1 MPTNLPPDTESFDA
15 IIVGSGFGGS
25 VCAAQLAAAGLA
37 VVVLERGAPY
47 PPGAFARTPREMR
60 TNFWDP
66 DAGLHGLFEIWS
78 FAQVNA
84 IVSAGLGG
92 GSLIYANVLLE
103 KPPETFADRVLPD
116 GTLTSWPV
124 DHPALEPHYAAVLDV
139 LRPERLPATEPYA
152 SIPKATEF
160 ARAARAA
167 GLDVDHP
174 PLAIR
179 FADAAGRTEPGIP
192 LPPDGNLHDRPRV
205 TCRLLGACDVGCNE
219 GAKNSLDMTYLTEA
233 KRHGAR
239 IRTLCEAVAVHSN
252 PAPAGGWRVRYV
264 QHAGARAG
272 HRPDLLDPTGEIDRT
287 ITAPVVVIAAGALG
301 STRLLLGHRAALPG
315 LSPQLGR
322 RFSTN
327 GDMITFARDC
337 RTTPGGRGPRRDLSP
352 SLGPVITTSARGSVD
367 GHDVWLQDAG
377 GPDFSEWGWQA
388 PEVPGDLLGLLRRM
402 LLRRA
407 AEAIGGSRRRT
418 RVSADVAAAFGT
430 ARSSAAMLPL
440 LSMGIDVPG
449 GRLSLD
455 GDVLNLDW
463 DPHGDSRGYFDA
475 AEATA
480 RSTAAQL
487 GGHLAPRFGL
497 ARARAM
503 TVHPLGGC
511 PMGRDREHGVVD
523 DHGEVFSADGLH
535 RGLFVADGSVMP
547 GPVGPNPSLTIA
559 AVAHR
564 FSARMIERA
573 STGPRHG

>member
-1 MPTNLPPDTESFDA
+1 MITNPPPDTESFDA

-25 VCAAQLAAAGLA
+25 VCASRLAAAGLD

-47 PPGAFARTPREMR
+47 PPGAFARTPRQMR

-66 DAGLHGLFEIWS
+66 DAGLHGLFEVWS
-78 FAQVNA
+78 FAQVKA

-92 GSLIYANVLLE
+92 GSLIYANVLLP
-103 KPPETFADRVLPD
+103 KPPETFADRLLPD
-116 GTLTSWPV
+116 GTLVSWPV
-124 DHPALEPHYAAVLDV
+124 GHTDLEPHYQAVLDV
-139 LRPERLPATEPYA
+139 LRPERLPTNEPYA
-152 SIPKATEF
+152 SIPKTLEF

-167 GLDVDHP
+167 GLTVEHP

-179 FADAAGRTEPGIP
+179 FAAGGAPPEPGIP
-192 LPPDGNLHDRPRV
+192 LPPDDNLHGRPRL

-219 GAKNSLDMTYLTEA
+219 GAKSSLDMTYLSEA
-233 KRHGAR
+233 KRRGAR
-239 IRTLCEAVAVHSN
+239 IRTLCEAVAVGRDHGS
-252 PAPAGGWRVRYV
+252 GWRVRYV
-264 QHAGARAG
+264 QHVCARAG
-272 HRPDLLDPTGEIDRT
+272 HRPDLLDPTQEVDRT
-287 ITAPVVVIAAGALG
+287 ITAPVVVIAAGTLG

-315 LSPQLGR
+315 LSRQLGR

-337 RTTPGGRGPRRDLSP
+337 RTTGERRGPSRDLSP
-352 SLGPVITTSARGSVD
+352 SLGPVITTSARGSVG

-377 GPDFSEWGWQA
+377 GPEFSEWGWQG
-388 PEVPGDLLGLLRRM
+388 PELPGDLLGLIRRL

-407 AEAIGGSRRRT
+407 AEALGGSRRRT
-418 RVSADVAAAFGT
+418 RVSADVAAGFGS

-463 DPHGDSRGYFDA
+463 DPHGDSRDYFDA
-475 AEATA
+475 AEAAARTTA
-480 RSTAAQL
+480 EQL

-511 PMGRDREHGVVD
+511 SMGRDRDQGVVD

-535 RGLFVADGSVMP
+535 RGLFVADGAVMP

-559 AVAHR
+559 ALADR
-564 FSARMIERA
+564 FSARMIDRA
-573 STGPRHG
+573 ASR